1 MGAKRFLFYFFV
13 IFRQKVVGEM
23 GKMRKIIW
31 AMAVLLTLILI
42 TPAIAQ
48 PIEPPTEPPTEPKW
62 VMMHGEV
69 EYYGAEGAFGW
80 CGVYAEVREWAQ
92 AFVAWMPWGEP
103 QIGVIFNFYA
113 ARLVNTTLVEL
124 NYSGADLYIEGLWN
138 VYNVTF
144 IYEPGIEPGN
154 FTLEIELL
162 VDHGYGT
169 LSVTGNWTDFTV
181 DIRETELITGKVIF
195 YVLEPI
201 RIPIGDVSGHPQIG
215 VPDGEV
221 NIWDLVHAAKAYDS
235 TPGSPWNPY
244 YDFSFDFNFDYKI
257 DIVDL
262 TTIAVNIGESY

>member
-1 MGAKRFLFYFFV
+1 
-13 IFRQKVVGEM
+13 
-23 GKMRKIIW
+23 MRKIIW

-48 PIEPPTEPPTEPKW
+48 PVEPPTEPKW

-69 EYYGAEGAFGW
+69 EYYGDEGAFGW
-80 CGVYAEVREWAQ
+80 CGVYAEVGEWAQ
-92 AFVAWMPWGEP
+92 AFVAWMPWGGP
-103 QIGVIFNFYA
+103 QIPEIFNFYA

-154 FTLEIELL
+154 YTLTIELL

-181 DIRETELITGKVIF
+181 DIRDEQIELIRGKVIF
-195 YVLEPI
+195 KAIEPI
-201 RIPIGDVSGHPQIG
+201 RIPIGDIVKGPSEDPEVNI
-215 VPDGEV
+215 V

-235 TPGSPWNPY
+235 TPGSLWNPY